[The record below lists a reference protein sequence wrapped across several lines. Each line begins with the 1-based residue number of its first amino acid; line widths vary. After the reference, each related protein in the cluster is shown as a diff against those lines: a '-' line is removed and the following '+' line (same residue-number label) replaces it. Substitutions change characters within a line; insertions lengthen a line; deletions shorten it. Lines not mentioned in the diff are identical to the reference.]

1 MTDWD
6 SVDFGDMTCRQ
17 FVELVT
23 DYLENELDHDTRRR
37 FETHVAGCPGCAR
50 YLDQIRETQRALGR
64 VRLEPISTPARD
76 QLMAAF
82 RAWRSAGTGGGAG

>member
-6 SVDFGDMTCRQ
+6 DVDFGGITCRT

-23 DYLENELDHDTRRR
+23 EYLEERIDADTRTR
-37 FETHVAGCPGCAR
+37 FEQHVAGCPGCAR
-50 YLDQIRETQRALGR
+50 YLDQIRASARVLGH
-64 VRLEPISTPARD
+64 VSLDTISTEARD

-82 RAWRSAGTGGGAG
+82 RSWSSGRSAGSD